1 MRVLAV
7 ILLSPWLLLGAQE
20 PRPLPEYELL
30 FKHTRENLVR
40 AQREQRGFAYKER
53 RTELRMNP
61 FGALGT
67 GPTHVYEVVPLPDGG
82 FTRKL
87 LERDGKAVTDVE
99 IERIEPRN
107 RGRRRDR
114 SGPSP
119 IDDAIAMLDFK
130 IDRRERVNGRD
141 TIVVTF
147 APKRNA
153 NPQTREGRLVRS
165 FTGKVWVDE
174 ADREVVKSESVAFE
188 DITYGYGLVA
198 RLNKGTTV
206 TLTRERV
213 ERDLWLPTSMRF
225 LGKGRA
231 LLIRK
236 LNVDFGVEW
245 FDYRRIAQ

>member
-1 MRVLAV
+1 MRVLAAV
-7 ILLSPWLLLGAQE
+7 LLCPLLLLGAQE
-20 PRPLPEYELL
+20 SRPLPDHEVL

-40 AQREQRGFAYKER
+40 AQREQRDFAYKER

-67 GPTHVYEVVPLPDGG
+67 GPTHLYEVVPLREGG
-82 FTRKL
+82 FTRTL
-87 LERDGKAVTDVE
+87 LERDGKRVTDVE
-99 IERIEPRN
+99 MERIEPRN

-119 IDDAIAMLDFK
+119 IDDAIAMLEFK
-130 IDRRERVNGRD
+130 IDRRERLHGRD
-141 TIVVTF
+141 IIVVSF

-153 NPQTREGRLVRS
+153 RPQTREGRLVRA

-174 ADREVVKSESVAFE
+174 ADREVVKSESIAFE
-188 DITYGYGLVA
+188 DITYGFGLVA
-198 RLNKGTTV
+198 RLNKGTVV

-213 ERDLWLPTSMRF
+213 EPNLWLPTSMRF
-225 LGKGRA
+225 VGQGRA

-236 LNVDFGVEW
+236 LNVDFGVDW
-245 FDYRRIAQ
+245 FDYRRIAP